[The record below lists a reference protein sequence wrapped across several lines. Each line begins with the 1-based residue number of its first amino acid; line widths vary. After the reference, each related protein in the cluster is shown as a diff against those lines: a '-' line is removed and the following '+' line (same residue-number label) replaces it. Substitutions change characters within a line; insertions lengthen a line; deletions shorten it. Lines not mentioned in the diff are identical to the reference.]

1 MSDLPLPHDQKTVM
15 VVDDAPA
22 NLMLLTHALA
32 RDYRVVTARS
42 GEEAL
47 ALVEA
52 GDLPDAVLLDVVMPG
67 LDGYEVCRRFKA
79 LPATAEVPVIFLSA
93 RGDSQDE
100 ILGFEAGAVDYI
112 VKPSPAV
119 VVRARVRNQL
129 ALRHAQ
135 EQLASANRAL
145 QGEVVTLESGLQAFA
160 AMGDALGKTGAQH
173 TRRIQR
179 YVELLATA
187 VAAVGQHGHSA
198 WADEAVRKKL
208 VGSAALYDL
217 GKLGLP
223 EDLLLKP
230 GMLTPEERARMQTHA
245 EMGAQALQGVL
256 DEAVSHLGTHMT
268 ADSGMRG
275 PLAFLTLARD
285 MALSH
290 HEHWDGQGYPLGLSG
305 EQIPASARLVG
316 FADVYDALLSRRP
329 HKAPWGREQVREH
342 LLAQRG
348 RQFDPVV
355 VDAFVCV
362 EAEMY
367 QVWERQTDAVDRV

>member
-1 MSDLPLPHDQKTVM
+1 VRALIVEDSKPDRDALRAMLKRLPGIH
-15 VVDDAPA
+15 
-22 NLMLLTHALA
+22 
-32 RDYRVVTARS
+32 TA
-42 GEEAL
+42 GEAAGLEEARRL
-47 ALVEA
+47 LREEAPNLVFLDIEVGRENGFDLLEELRGRAAVVFTTVHTGHGGEA
-52 GDLPDAVLLDVVMPG
+52 FDGD
-67 LDGYEVCRRFKA
+67 
-79 LPATAEVPVIFLSA
+79 
-93 RGDSQDE
+93 
-100 ILGFEAGAVDYI
+100 AVDYI
-112 VKPSPAV
+112 VKP
-119 VVRARVRNQL
+119 

-268 ADSGMRG
+268 ADSGLRG

-329 HKAPWGREQVREH
+329 HKAPWGREQVREYIVN
-342 LLAQRG
+342 QRG
-348 RQFDPVV
+348 RQFDPAV
-355 VDAFVCV
+355 V
-362 EAEMY
+362 EAFEAIEPSLY
-367 QVWERQTDAVDRV
+367 DAWLRHSEDWERS